1 MVAAFKEQNFTTCS
15 YCKKLGNT
23 SDACWLLHPE
33 LKKRLNDKR
42 FRRKQRQDH
51 LRTNNRTRNAD
62 EDEVTNALAIH
73 AEPVIQLMA
82 YQGQRLS
89 DLLEKVHVLD
99 SGASMHTFCKRE
111 NFSTLHPWSGGQTV
125 GIGETQITPQGLGN
139 YILRLKGLDGPRHL
153 ALDNSVYSPEGRVNL
168 VSISAL
174 TRKGAKISF
183 GDNQARVAYDN
194 RVILTATVRSGI
206 YVVDQPDEAIN
217 AALASLV
224 ISDPELQIWHERL
237 GHLSESGIKALRGM
251 AHGIHPILRG
261 QNCEPCI
268 AGKQKERP
276 HRKSIR
282 KGTYP
287 LECVHADIAGPFPDT
302 AYDGSRYWVVFVDDF
317 TRMGW
322 AYAVKE
328 KSEFTRRF
336 KHLLDTYERPERR
349 CHYLHVDQG
358 GENRSDQLC
367 TLCDNKG
374 ITIYY
379 TATDQHE
386 QNGIAE
392 AFNRVLQEM
401 VTPTLERSNLPRKLW
416 PYILYAAVYIRNR
429 SPNKA
434 LNKTPYEAWFGDKPD
449 LSHLRVIGANG
460 WAILPS
466 AKRQKLRAKTIQ
478 CGLLGYQ
485 GSSNYIVVD
494 NNSRVFIA
502 NNVIFDESS
511 FHEAT
516 GTPTGSK
523 RTRSEGPTL
532 YPEPEPSPKKA
543 APPRHD
549 AIPQVE
555 EIISENETDTIH
567 VPTSEP
573 RHDSTG
579 ATGQDEELRV
589 SQRLTKAKLP
599 SRYLLLGTNTL
610 TNLMC
615 VHVNLAAS
623 LEDEAEP
630 ER

>member
-1 MVAAFKEQNFTTCS
+1 
-15 YCKKLGNT
+15 
-23 SDACWLLHPE
+23 
-33 LKKRLNDKR
+33 
-42 FRRKQRQDH
+42 
-51 LRTNNRTRNAD
+51 
-62 EDEVTNALAIH
+62 
-73 AEPVIQLMA
+73 
-82 YQGQRLS
+82 
-89 DLLEKVHVLD
+89 
-99 SGASMHTFCKRE
+99 
-111 NFSTLHPWSGGQTV
+111 
-125 GIGETQITPQGLGN
+125 
-139 YILRLKGLDGPRHL
+139 
-153 ALDNSVYSPEGRVNL
+153 
-168 VSISAL
+168 
-174 TRKGAKISF
+174 
-183 GDNQARVAYDN
+183 
-194 RVILTATVRSGI
+194 
-206 YVVDQPDEAIN
+206 
-217 AALASLV
+217 
-224 ISDPELQIWHERL
+224 
-237 GHLSESGIKALRGM
+237 
-251 AHGIHPILRG
+251 
-261 QNCEPCI
+261 
-268 AGKQKERP
+268 GKQKERP

-610 TNLMC
+610 TNLIRGGARTIKEARGSLQWENWFKGMTAEIDSIKENG
-615 VHVNLAAS
+615 VYTLANLPPDRKALRGKWVFKLKRGANEEILRFKARYMVRGFEQQEGIDYNETFASVVKPMTYKAIFAIAAALDLELEQMDVKTAFLYGKIDEEIYVEQPVGFDDGTERVWKLRNALYGLKQSPRIWYQTLS
-623 LEDEAEP
+623 LFL
-630 ER
+630 

>member
-1 MVAAFKEQNFTTCS
+1 MS
-15 YCKKLGNT
+15 
-23 SDACWLLHPE
+23 
-33 LKKRLNDKR
+33 
-42 FRRKQRQDH
+42 
-51 LRTNNRTRNAD
+51 
-62 EDEVTNALAIH
+62 
-73 AEPVIQLMA
+73 
-82 YQGQRLS
+82 
-89 DLLEKVHVLD
+89 
-99 SGASMHTFCKRE
+99 
-111 NFSTLHPWSGGQTV
+111 
-125 GIGETQITPQGLGN
+125 
-139 YILRLKGLDGPRHL
+139 
-153 ALDNSVYSPEGRVNL
+153 
-168 VSISAL
+168 
-174 TRKGAKISF
+174 
-183 GDNQARVAYDN
+183 
-194 RVILTATVRSGI
+194 
-206 YVVDQPDEAIN
+206 
-217 AALASLV
+217 
-224 ISDPELQIWHERL
+224 
-237 GHLSESGIKALRGM
+237 
-251 AHGIHPILRG
+251 
-261 QNCEPCI
+261 
-268 AGKQKERP
+268 
-276 HRKSIR
+276 
-282 KGTYP
+282 
-287 LECVHADIAGPFPDT
+287 
-302 AYDGSRYWVVFVDDF
+302 
-317 TRMGW
+317 RMGL
-322 AYAVKE
+322 
-328 KSEFTRRF
+328 RRP
-336 KHLLDTYERPERR
+336 LIRT
-349 CHYLHVDQG
+349 
-358 GENRSDQLC
+358 
-367 TLCDNKG
+367 
-374 ITIYY
+374 
-379 TATDQHE
+379 
-386 QNGIAE
+386 
-392 AFNRVLQEM
+392 
-401 VTPTLERSNLPRKLW
+401 LW

-434 LNKTPYEAWFGDKPD
+434 LNKPPYEAWFGDKPD

-478 CGLLGYQ
+478 CRLLGYQ

-555 EIISENETDTIH
+555 EIVSENETDTIH

-589 SQRLTKAKLP
+589 SQRLSKAKLP

-630 ER
+630 RTIKEARGSLQWENWFKGMTAEMDSIKENGVYTLANLPPDRKALRGKWVFKLKRGANEEILRFKARYMVRGFEQQEGIDYNETFASVVKPMTYKAIFAIAAALDLELEQMDIKTAFLYGEIDEEIYVEQPEGFDDGTERVWKLRKALYGLKQSPRIWYQTLSLFL